1 MTTIDPNA
9 PSPRHAPMGFVEF
22 LTFCSAGMAINS
34 LAVSIMLAAL
44 PEIASA
50 YAMAD
55 ANRQQLVLT
64 VFFTGFSIGQI
75 GVGLFSDRF
84 GRRATF
90 LFGMVVYC
98 VATVACVFAPTFE
111 ILLIARFLAG
121 MASAVPRVVVVS
133 AVRDCYVGRRMA
145 SLMSLVMT
153 VLFVAP
159 ILAPTLGHLILLG
172 SNWQVLFGILL
183 IHGVVMLGWS
193 WARQPETQKA
203 EDVRPIRFA
212 PFMAAVKAFFLNRQ
226 SVLVTLASGA
236 CQGCL
241 LAFLVSSPQVIGEHY
256 GLGKNFTLA
265 FSAIG
270 VTMAMA
276 AFSNSWLVTRLGMRR
291 IALGALIICLA
302 VSLISFG
309 AAMRGALPFAA
320 FMATFFVLNSLLM
333 MNSANFT
340 ALAMEP
346 HGAIAGMASSLFGAS
361 TTFISA
367 AIASAIG
374 QAYDGTAV
382 PLVAGSLA
390 CCAVALVLVAMVA
403 RSARALRNS

>member
-1 MTTIDPNA
+1 MTAPDPNA
-9 PSPRHAPMGFVEF
+9 TSPRHAPMGFVEF

-75 GVGLFSDRF
+75 GVGMFSDRF

-236 CQGCL
+236 CQGL
-241 LAFLVSSPQVIGEHY
+241 QPLDDGHVGHA
-256 GLGKNFTLA
+256 
-265 FSAIG
+265 
-270 VTMAMA
+270 A
-276 AFSNSWLVTRLGMRR
+276 AFAHRL
-291 IALGALIICLA
+291 
-302 VSLISFG
+302 
-309 AAMRGALPFAA
+309 
-320 FMATFFVLNSLLM
+320 
-333 MNSANFT
+333 
-340 ALAMEP
+340 
-346 HGAIAGMASSLFGAS
+346 
-361 TTFISA
+361 
-367 AIASAIG
+367 
-374 QAYDGTAV
+374 Q
-382 PLVAGSLA
+382 
-390 CCAVALVLVAMVA
+390 AVALAALLQRVHQRGHQLGARAAQRMPQRNRAAIDVEPRPDRPPTSLQPGHRHRGEGLVDLEQVDVVDLHAGLLQ
-403 RSARALRNS
+403 RALRWPAAAPPA